1 MSAFSNAAFL
11 AGVAK
16 AMMDLLIASASGQF
30 IDEEEYQLRRNFLV
44 IPPSLPFAEGMTPS
58 VVVKHRTLRQFEKN
72 VWPMFA
78 STEDRVAFVHASFE
92 PMLQVL
98 GLCADESSAAN
109 ERKALSAKTADDI
122 VQARDAAAAAIA
134 DPTTSHVLGLLH
146 AGQRLV
152 DYWRERALIAE
163 REESRLLLSAKKRND

>member
-109 ERKALSAKTADDI
+109 ERKALSAKTA
-122 VQARDAAAAAIA
+122 AAAAIA